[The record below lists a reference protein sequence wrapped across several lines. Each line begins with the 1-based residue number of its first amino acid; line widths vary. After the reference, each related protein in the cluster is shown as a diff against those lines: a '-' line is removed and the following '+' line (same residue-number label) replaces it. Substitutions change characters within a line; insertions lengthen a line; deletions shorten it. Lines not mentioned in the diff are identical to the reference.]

1 MEPKPWTLL
10 FAGAAACV
18 AACVFLIWRI
28 TVTGDP
34 SVEWVVW
41 VLVFVGFGLFAGGY
55 LSESKHRREHP
66 EEYGPKWP
74 ES

>member
-1 MEPKPWTLL
+1 MKLRPWTLL

-28 TVTGDP
+28 TVTGDT
-34 SVEWVVW
+34 SIEWVVW
-41 VLVFVGFGLFAGGY
+41 VLVLAGFGLFAGGY
-55 LSESKHRREHP
+55 LSESGHRREHP
-66 EEYGPKWP
+66 EEYEPEWP

>member
-1 MEPKPWTLL
+1 MEPRPWTLL
-10 FAGAAACV
+10 FAGAAVCV

-28 TVTGDP
+28 TVTGDT

-41 VLVFVGFGLFAGGY
+41 VLVLVGFGLFAGGY

-66 EEYGPKWP
+66 EEYGP
-74 ES
+74 